1 MTESFPLRPGS
12 RIPWWVRISGAF
24 LFLSLLPV
32 LPAEGAQ
39 RLPAARAVLLHPDG
53 TKEEILV
60 EDLRFVYF
68 RRRLIKKSSL
78 EKTVE
83 DERSRTKITTRAV
96 DERKESRSLQ
106 WNEEFR
112 TRLNTLRELRFDYQ
126 EGEDGIRRLIIH
138 MTRRGGQSFQRKGIE
153 LIEAHH
159 HLGLFLAGRVD
170 GEFRDLPFPPL
181 FAQEEPVDGPTLM
194 SLLFLDKDQLP

>member
-1 MTESFPLRPGS
+1 MTDLHRPGTPV
-12 RIPWWVRISGAF
+12 PWWVRISGAV
-24 LFLSLLPV
+24 LLLSLLPV
-32 LPAEGAQ
+32 QPVEGAQ
-39 RLPAARAVLLHPDG
+39 RLPAARAVLLHADG
-53 TKEEILV
+53 SEEEILV

-78 EKTVE
+78 EKVDE
-83 DERSRTKITTRAV
+83 DARSRTIVKTRAV
-96 DERKESRSLQ
+96 DARKESRSLQ

-112 TRLNTLRELRFDYQ
+112 IRLKTLRELRFDYQ

-138 MTRRGGQSFQRKGIE
+138 MTRRGGQTFQRKAIE

-181 FAQEEPVDGPTLM
+181 FAREDPLAGPALM
-194 SLLFLDKDQLP
+194 SLLFLDKNQLP

>member
-1 MTESFPLRPGS
+1 M
-12 RIPWWVRISGAF
+12 
-24 LFLSLLPV
+24 
-32 LPAEGAQ
+32 
-39 RLPAARAVLLHPDG
+39 LHPDG

-126 EGEDGIRRLIIH
+126 EGEDGIRRLIIQ

-153 LIEAHH
+153 LI
-159 HLGLFLAGRVD
+159 
-170 GEFRDLPFPPL
+170 
-181 FAQEEPVDGPTLM
+181 
-194 SLLFLDKDQLP
+194 